1 AAFKD
6 GMGASWSNTT
16 VLVATEF
23 GRTAAANGTGGTDH
37 GTGSVAMVLGGSVRG
52 GRVIAD
58 WPGLAPH
65 QLYQARD
72 LRPTASLDALIAGTA
87 SESLGLDPERT
98 ASALFGRTVADKPMT
113 GVVRA

>member
-1 AAFKD
+1 
-6 GMGASWSNTT
+6 

-37 GTGSVAMVLGGSVRG
+37 GTASVAMLLGGSVQG

-58 WPGLAPH
+58 WPGLATH
-65 QLYQARD
+65 QLYEARD
-72 LRPTASLDALIAGTA
+72 LKPTASLDALISGAAG
-87 SESLGLDPERT
+87 ESLGLDPERT
-98 ASALFGRTVADKPMT
+98 AAALFGKTMTTRPIT